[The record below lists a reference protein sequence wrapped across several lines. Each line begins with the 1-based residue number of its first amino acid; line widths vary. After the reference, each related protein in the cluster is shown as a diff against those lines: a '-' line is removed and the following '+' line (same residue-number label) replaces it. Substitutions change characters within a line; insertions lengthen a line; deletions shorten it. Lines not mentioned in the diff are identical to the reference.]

1 MNMDGLTPEQRIF
14 AEHDGEVFVVACPG
28 AGKTRTVVQ
37 RFGRIAAGLPPRRA
51 IAVLSFTHAAVEEFV
66 KSCRSAGLTN
76 LLQFPNY
83 VGTFDG
89 FVRHFLVLPAGIDG
103 ASVRPIVVDSWES
116 LGVDIRLK
124 ADAAYRLGVPLDKFD
139 PETGAVDPNRIGD
152 HGLQN
157 HVLAHKRDYE
167 RCAQY
172 RRNNLHHA
180 GYLSS
185 ADARV
190 IAKRRISDPAWGE
203 RLGKALAARF
213 AEIIVDEAQDCNPCD
228 LDILRW
234 LRENGIPVTVVC
246 DPNQAIYEFR
256 HGEPCHLRA
265 FRDAYA
271 KENRKSLSGNFRSSR
286 PICML
291 AATLRTDRNSD
302 NPVGETATITH
313 PVKLVAYPGRSDE
326 GRIGTHFLR
335 ELDRLGI
342 LPGDAI
348 ILAHAHKT
356 AQRATGDP
364 LHETPSGASRVEG
377 LATAVGEFWS
387 PSSTGRRRESALLA
401 VEKSLLDVMG
411 LWSSGDRHPARV
423 VERAGLHRRE
433 LRRKAMYIVCQ
444 LPRTCGSGA
453 DAGREWVN
461 ALRGAVGELRLP
473 LPETQSIPRF
483 FPYPGKDQWAK
494 HLAPPPTAS
503 IRCSTVH
510 EAKGREFGAVC
521 VVIPPDRAPDRHTSS
536 LFDAW
541 ESASDHEG
549 KRVIYVGVTR
559 AKDYVMLAVPQSF
572 VERTEAILK
581 RYAVPFER
589 STLEG
594 VQE

>member
-1 MNMDGLTPEQRIF
+1 MDGLTPEQRIF

-37 RFGRIAAGLPPRRA
+37 RFGRIAGRLPPRRA
-51 IAVLSFTHAAVEEFV
+51 IAVLSFTHAAVEEFT
-66 KSCRSAGLTN
+66 KSCHAAGLPH

-89 FVRHFLVLPAGIDG
+89 FVRHFIILPFGVDG
-103 ASVRPIVVDSWES
+103 SSVRPLVLDSWDS
-116 LGVDIRLK
+116 LGIEVRLDGDK
-124 ADAAYRLGVPLDKFD
+124 KYWKGTSLDLFD
-139 PETGAVDPNRIGD
+139 PETNSIDPSRIGIQ
-152 HGLQN
+152 GLRS
-157 HVLAHKRDYE
+157 HVIQHQPEYE
-167 RCAQY
+167 TRACSY
-172 RRNNLHHA
+172 RNGLHRK
-180 GYLSS
+180 GFLSS
-185 ADARV
+185 TDARV
-190 IAKRRISDPAWGE
+190 LAKRRISDPAWGE
-203 RLGKALAARF
+203 RLGKALTARF

-246 DPNQAIYEFR
+246 DPDQAIYEFR

-265 FRDAYA
+265 FGDTYA
-271 KENRKSLSGNFRSSR
+271 KEDRKSLSGNFRSSR
-286 PICML
+286 PVCML

-302 NPVGETATITH
+302 NPVGKTATITH
-313 PVKLVAYPGRSDE
+313 PVKLVTYPGRSDQ

-342 LPGDAI
+342 PPGDAI

-377 LATAVGEFWS
+377 LARAVGEFWS

-411 LWSSGDRHPARV
+411 LWSPGDRHPARA

-444 LPRTCGSGA
+444 LPRTCGSGT

-494 HLAPPPTAS
+494 HLAPPVNAS

-541 ESASDHEG
+541 ESGSDHEG

-559 AKDYVMLAVPQSF
+559 AQSFVMLAVPQSF
-572 VERTEAILK
+572 AQRSEAILK
-581 RYAVPFER
+581 QYAVPFER
-589 STLEG
+589 STLEAAR
-594 VQE
+594 E